1 MKPNNDTST
10 QSRDRFLRIGVDFD
24 GVLFDHVPYLL
35 RGFRD
40 AHDIDLAAEGLRHW
54 DFFQYRAVR
63 EKDLTWSC
71 VQRVLHKIE
80 MDPALHLNPPRD
92 LYAATVIRRWR
103 EQGHQVDIVTARDHT
118 SREVTE
124 LFLETH
130 GIEHDNLRTSVSV
143 KTGYDV
149 LIDDA
154 PHNVLMAAADGTR
167 ALLMDH
173 PYNRDVPAHRN
184 PLRVKNWRDVEL
196 RVSAPPVI
204 LNVGSQSVLGVASI
218 GVASSGVAQ
227 ASVPGKF

>member
-1 MKPNNDTST
+1 MKTKT
-10 QSRDRFLRIGVDFD
+10 TLRRDRGGPLRIGVDFD

-40 AHDIDLAAEGLRHW
+40 AHDIDLEAEGLRHW

-63 EKDLTWSC
+63 ERDLRWSC
-71 VQRVLHKIE
+71 VRKILQKIE
-80 MDPALHLNPPRD
+80 TDPALHLNPPRD
-92 LYAATVIRRWR
+92 LHAAAVIHDWR
-103 EQGHQVDIVTARDHT
+103 TNGHRVEIVTARDPE
-118 SREVTE
+118 SRGVTE

-130 GIEHDNLRTSVSV
+130 EIEHDALRMGVQL

-154 PHNVLMAAADGTR
+154 PHNVLVAAADGTR

-184 PLRVKNWRDVEL
+184 PLRVHDWRDVERL
-196 RVSAPPVI
+196 TAATPAI
-204 LNVGSQSVLGVASI
+204 LA
-218 GVASSGVAQ
+218 
-227 ASVPGKF
+227 